1 MGDFLYICIYKHII
15 FTTMTRSQCI
25 REILID
31 NDNLNAREI
40 MNLLIQKYP
49 QIWNNKVAFYA
60 DAGKEKS
67 ESWVSNALSAEVSS
81 TIRAW
86 HREGKVILGKVNGIT
101 TFTATD
107 VYKKQLSG
115 EPQLDDENIIIYEED
130 NEDEQTD
137 CVNCNDK
144 SGIVYFLY
152 SDVFKDVSKIGKTID
167 LDKRIYDLS
176 KDNRYGVF
184 SLKVKGW
191 IKVKNYGEVEK
202 MFHNYFNKYRLYK
215 DNFGINVDTE
225 LFKVNNFYDMWK
237 TFIKVNYLDNPN
249 MKDEIIEYHF

>member
-1 MGDFLYICIYKHII
+1 
-15 FTTMTRSQCI
+15 MTRNQYI

-31 NDNLNAREI
+31 NDNLNARQI

-49 QIWNNKVAFYA
+49 QIWNDKVAFYA

-67 ESWVSNALSAEVSS
+67 ESWVSNQLSTEISS

-86 HREGKVILGKVNGIT
+86 HREGKAILGKVNGIT
-101 TFTATD
+101 TFTVTD
-107 VYKKQLSG
+107 LYKKQLGG
-115 EPQLDDENIIIYEED
+115 ELQLDNDTTIIYEED
-130 NEDEQTD
+130 GEDEEETD
-137 CVNCNDK
+137 CVNCNDRN
-144 SGIVYFLY
+144 GIVYFLY
-152 SDVFKDVSKIGKTID
+152 SDIFKDVSKIGKTID

-184 SLKVKGW
+184 NLKVKGW
-191 IKVKNYGEVEK
+191 IKVRNYGAVEK

-249 MKDEIIEYHF
+249 MKDEIMECYF